1 MSQPVLV
8 VGAGPVGLTLAL
20 ALRQQDIA
28 VRVVEREPK
37 PSERSKALVIW
48 PRTLELLDLQGCV
61 EPFLKAG
68 IQGHGARIQAG
79 QRLLAALSFSK
90 VQSAFP
96 YALMIPQNRTE
107 AVLTQL
113 LAERGVSV
121 ERQLELSGF
130 AASDGGVTA
139 ELSRAD
145 GSKET
150 MECSYL
156 LGCDGAHS
164 LVRHQLGLAYSGET
178 LESNWVLADVKLDGP
193 AASDQVAVVWNPEG
207 ILALFPIVGDRF
219 RIIGDVSGTEA
230 ADPSLEQVQSLVE
243 QRLGSGFRAHDPI
256 WLSHFRINE
265 RKVDRYSVGR
275 VFLAGDAAHIHSPAG
290 GQGMNTGMQDAFNLA
305 WKLALVLQGKAG
317 PQLLETYS
325 PERSGIGDRVLRNA
339 GVLTRV
345 ALLRQP
351 LLRRLR
357 NLAFTNLGRSRRVQ
371 GRLVA
376 QLCETDLHYR
386 GSALAP
392 VLARSGGGLRPG
404 ERTPDLPCQG
414 PSGQTRLH
422 ALLRSGRFVLLSVG
436 APLPPAGSALAS
448 DWLGPASAEPQEGY
462 VAGQTYLIR
471 PDAYLCSS
479 SPSADQERLV
489 ALWDQWR

>member
-28 VRVVEREPK
+28 VRLVDRAPQ
-37 PSERSKALVIW
+37 PSDRSKALVIW
-48 PRTLELLDLQGCV
+48 PRTLELLDLHGCV
-61 EPFLKAG
+61 QPFLEAG
-68 IQGHGARIQAG
+68 LQGHGARIQAG
-79 QRLLAALSFSK
+79 QRLLVALAFSR
-90 VQSAFP
+90 VQSPFP

-113 LAERGVSV
+113 LAERGVQV
-121 ERQLELSGF
+121 ERELELSDF
-130 AASDGGVTA
+130 AETESGVRA
-139 ELSRAD
+139 ELTRAD

-150 MECSYL
+150 MQCSYL

-164 LVRHQLGLAYSGET
+164 AVRHRLGLAYSGET

-193 AASDQVAVVWNPEG
+193 AAADQVAVVWNPDG
-207 ILALFPIVGDRF
+207 ILALFPIVGNRF
-219 RIIGDVSGTEA
+219 RIIGDVSGAEA
-230 ADPSLEQVQSLVE
+230 ADPSLEQVQALVD

-317 PQLLETYS
+317 SQPLETYS
-325 PERSGIGDRVLRNA
+325 PERSGIGDQVLRNA

-357 NLAFTNLGRSRRVQ
+357 NLVFSNLGRSRRLQ
-371 GRLVA
+371 RRLVE

-386 GSALAP
+386 GSALSP
-392 VLARSGGGLRPG
+392 VLVRSGAGLAPG
-404 ERTPDLPCQG
+404 DRTPDLACCA
-414 PSGQTRLH
+414 PSGETRLH
-422 ALLRSGRFVLLSVG
+422 ALLRSGRLVLLSVG
-436 APLPPAGSALAS
+436 NPLPALDSSLAGDGLVSAVA
-448 DWLGPASAEPQEGY
+448 APQPGY
-462 VAGQTYLIR
+462 RAGWTYLIR
-471 PDAYLCSS
+471 PDAYLCSCA
-479 SPSADQERLV
+479 PSAEQERLL
-489 ALWDQWR
+489 AAWEAWR

>member
-1 MSQPVLV
+1 MSGPVLV

-28 VRVVEREPK
+28 VRLVDLAPQ
-37 PSERSKALVIW
+37 PSDRSKALVIW
-48 PRTLELLDLQGCV
+48 PRTLELLDLHGCV

-68 IQGHGARIQAG
+68 IQGHGARIQVG
-79 QRLLAALSFSK
+79 QRLLVALSFSK
-90 VQSAFP
+90 VQSRFP

-107 AVLTQL
+107 AVLAQL
-113 LAERGVSV
+113 LAERGVQV
-121 ERQLELSGF
+121 ERQLELTDF
-130 AASDGGVTA
+130 AASESGVCA
-139 ELSRAD
+139 ELTRAD

-150 MECSYL
+150 MQCSYL

-164 LVRHQLGLAYSGET
+164 VVRHRLGLAYSGET

-193 AASDQVAVVWNPEG
+193 AAADQVAVVWNPDG

-219 RIIGDVSGTEA
+219 RIIGDVSGAEA
-230 ADPSLEQVQSLVE
+230 ADPSLEQVQSLVQ

-305 WKLALVLQGKAG
+305 WKLALVIQNKAG
-317 PQLLETYS
+317 MQLLETYS
-325 PERSGIGDRVLRNA
+325 PERSRIGDQVLRNA
-339 GVLTRV
+339 SVLTRV

-357 NLAFTNLGRSRRVQ
+357 NLLFSNLGRSRRLQ
-371 GRLVA
+371 GRFVQ

-386 GSALAP
+386 GSALSP
-392 VLARSGGGLRPG
+392 VLARSGPGLQPG
-404 ERTPDLPCQG
+404 DRTPDLPCQA
-414 PSGQTRLH
+414 PSGETRLYE
-422 ALLRSGRFVLLSVG
+422 LLRRGCFVLLSVG
-436 APLPPAGSALAS
+436 APLPSLELSLAR
-448 DWLGPASAEPQEGY
+448 DWVVPASAEPRPGY
-462 VAGQTYLIR
+462 AAGRTYLIR
-471 PDAYLCSS
+471 PDAYLCSCTS
-479 SPSADQERLV
+479 SADQDDLL

>member
-121 ERQLELSGF
+121 ERQLELSRF
-130 AASDGGVTA
+130 TASDGGVTA

-178 LESNWVLADVKLDGP
+178 LESN
-193 AASDQVAVVWNPEG
+193 
-207 ILALFPIVGDRF
+207 
-219 RIIGDVSGTEA
+219 
-230 ADPSLEQVQSLVE
+230 
-243 QRLGSGFRAHDPI
+243 
-256 WLSHFRINE
+256 
-265 RKVDRYSVGR
+265 
-275 VFLAGDAAHIHSPAG
+275 
-290 GQGMNTGMQDAFNLA
+290 
-305 WKLALVLQGKAG
+305 
-317 PQLLETYS
+317 
-325 PERSGIGDRVLRNA
+325 
-339 GVLTRV
+339 
-345 ALLRQP
+345 
-351 LLRRLR
+351 
-357 NLAFTNLGRSRRVQ
+357 
-371 GRLVA
+371 
-376 QLCETDLHYR
+376 
-386 GSALAP
+386 
-392 VLARSGGGLRPG
+392 
-404 ERTPDLPCQG
+404 
-414 PSGQTRLH
+414 
-422 ALLRSGRFVLLSVG
+422 
-436 APLPPAGSALAS
+436 
-448 DWLGPASAEPQEGY
+448 
-462 VAGQTYLIR
+462 
-471 PDAYLCSS
+471 
-479 SPSADQERLV
+479 
-489 ALWDQWR
+489 

>member
-28 VRVVEREPK
+28 VRVVERMEK
-37 PSERSKALVIW
+37 PTELSKALVIW

-68 IQGHGARIQAG
+68 IQGRGARIQAG
-79 QRLLAALSFSK
+79 QHLLAALPFAK
-90 VQSAFP
+90 VPSAFP
-96 YALMIPQNRTE
+96 YALLIPQNHTE

-121 ERQLELSGF
+121 ERQVELSRF
-130 AASDGGVTA
+130 TASDDGVTA

-145 GSKET
+145 GSQET

-156 LGCDGAHS
+156 MGCDGAHS
-164 LVRHQLGLAYSGET
+164 VVRHQLGLAYSGET
-178 LESNWVLADVKLDGP
+178 LESNWILADVKLEGP
-193 AASDQVAVVWNPEG
+193 AASDEVAVVWNPEG

-219 RIIGDVSGTEA
+219 RIIADVSWPGAT
-230 ADPSLEQVQSLVE
+230 DPSLEQVQTLVE

-265 RKVDRYSVGR
+265 RKVDRYNVGR

-305 WKLALVLQGKAG
+305 WKLALVLKGKAG

-339 GVLTRV
+339 GALTRV

-357 NLAFTNLGRSRRVQ
+357 NLAFTTLGGSRRFQ
-371 GRLVA
+371 RRLVE

-386 GSALAP
+386 GSSLAP
-392 VLARSGGGLRPG
+392 VLGRSKGGLRPG

-414 PSGQTRLH
+414 PDGSTELH

-436 APLPPAGSALAS
+436 EPLPPLQADRAG
-448 DWLGPASAEPQEGY
+448 DWLVEATAAPQLGY

-471 PDAYLCSS
+471 PDAYLCSCA
-479 SPSADQERLV
+479 PSAEQERLV

>member
-28 VRVVEREPK
+28 VRLVDRAPQ
-37 PSERSKALVIW
+37 PSDRSKALVIW
-48 PRTLELLDLQGCV
+48 PRTLELLDLHGCV
-61 EPFLKAG
+61 QPFLEAG
-68 IQGHGARIQAG
+68 LQGHGARIQAG
-79 QRLLAALSFSK
+79 QRLLVALAFSR
-90 VQSAFP
+90 VQSPFP

-113 LAERGVSV
+113 LAERGVQV
-121 ERQLELSGF
+121 ERELVLSDFAEIESGVR
-130 AASDGGVTA
+130 S
-139 ELSRAD
+139 ELTRAD
-145 GSKET
+145 GSKE
-150 MECSYL
+150 MMRCSYL

-164 LVRHQLGLAYSGET
+164 AVRHRLGLAYSGET

-193 AASDQVAVVWNPEG
+193 AAPDQVAVVWNPDG
-207 ILALFPIVGDRF
+207 ILALFPIVGNRF
-219 RIIGDVSGTEA
+219 RIIGDVSGAEA
-230 ADPSLEQVQSLVE
+230 ADPSLEQVQALVD

-256 WLSHFRINE
+256 WLSNFRINE

-325 PERSGIGDRVLRNA
+325 PERSGIGDQVLRNA

-357 NLAFTNLGRSRRVQ
+357 NLVFSNLGRSRRLQ
-371 GRLVA
+371 RRLVE

-386 GSALAP
+386 GSALSP
-392 VLARSGGGLRPG
+392 VLVRSGAGLAPG
-404 ERTPDLPCQG
+404 DRTPDLACCA
-414 PSGQTRLH
+414 PSGETRLH
-422 ALLRSGRFVLLSVG
+422 ALLRSGRLVLLSVG
-436 APLPPAGSALAS
+436 DPLPALDSSLAGDGLVSAVA
-448 DWLGPASAEPQEGY
+448 APQPGY
-462 VAGQTYLIR
+462 RAGWTYLIR
-471 PDAYLCSS
+471 PDAYLCSCA
-479 SPSADQERLV
+479 PSAEQERLLAV
-489 ALWDQWR
+489 WEAWR